1 MELKII
7 VPTHIWE
14 FEPIQRMWF
23 TNLEDSILLFN
34 CLDEID
40 YIKDGKGFGD
50 IDIELIH
57 EQGEAPS
64 GRNVRQK
71 YTNIYADKDVW
82 VHWLDNDNLIQ
93 VSVIEKLMEITSMP
107 KIIMFGQIWHTNG
120 IKRLN
125 AHPENCLPARCDIA
139 QLFVHGSFLKDMV
152 WSADYENDGQFIAEL
167 HKRYPND
174 FVFVNDVNV
183 WYNALKPYSTLYNG
197 QIITI
202 A

>member
-1 MELKII
+1 MELKIV

-14 FEPIQRMWF
+14 FEPIQTEWF
-23 TNLEDSILLFN
+23 CDWSNKIG
-34 CLDEID
+34 
-40 YIKDGKGFGD
+40 IK
-50 IDIELIH
+50 IIH

-71 YTNIYADKDVW
+71 YTDKFAGENCY
-82 VHWLDNDNLIQ
+82 VHFLDNDNLIPYD
-93 VSVIEKLMEITSMP
+93 IMDYLIYETPNEP

-125 AHPENCLPARCDIA
+125 AAPENCVPARCDIA
-139 QLFVHGSFLKDMV
+139 QLFVHGSFLKNMV
-152 WSADYENDGQFIAEL
+152 WSGDYENDGQFIAEL
-167 HKRYPND
+167 HKRYSND
-174 FVFVNDVNV
+174 FIFVNDVNV
-183 WYNALKPYSTLYNG
+183 WYNALKPNSTLYNG

>member
-14 FEPIQRMWF
+14 FQPIIQNWNESIRML
-23 TNLEDSILLFN
+23 TGSQNSI
-34 CLDEID
+34 
-40 YIKDGKGFGD
+40 YIETIF
-50 IDIELIH
+50 

-71 YTNIYADKDVW
+71 YTDLFAGQNVYC
-82 VHWLDNDNLIQ
+82 HYLDCDNLISID
-93 VSVIEKLMEITSMP
+93 VMNKLRFIDTTKP
-107 KIIMFGQIWHTNG
+107 KIIMFGQIWHSQG

-125 AHPENCLPARCDIA
+125 AMPINCLPARCDIA

-174 FVFVNDVNV
+174 FIFVNDVNV
-183 WYNALKPYSTLYNG
+183 WYNALKPHSTLYNG

>member
-1 MELKII
+1 MELKIV

-14 FEPIQRMWF
+14 FEPIQKQWF
-23 TNLEDSILLFN
+23 ESY
-34 CLDEID
+34 LDT
-40 YIKDGKGFGD
+40 FGD
-50 IDIELIH
+50 WMGNISITTIH

-71 YTNIYADKDVW
+71 YTDLYANQNVYL
-82 VHWLDNDNLIQ
+82 HLLDCDNLIPFD
-93 VSVIEKLMEITSMP
+93 VLDRLNFLFGTKEFKIP
-107 KIIMFGQIWHTNG
+107 KIIMLAQKWHTQG

-125 AHPENCLPARCDIA
+125 AAPENCVPARCDIA

-152 WSADYENDGQFIAEL
+152 WSGDYENDGQFIAEL

-174 FVFVNDVNV
+174 FIFVNDVNV
-183 WYNALKPYSTLYNG
+183 WYNALKPHSTLYNG

>member
-1 MELKII
+1 MKLKI
-7 VPTHIWE
+7 VCPTHIWE
-14 FEPIQRMWF
+14 FKEIIHTWNY
-23 TNLEDSILLFN
+23 TNSYYQDDSIISCETIF
-34 CLDEID
+34 
-40 YIKDGKGFGD
+40 
-50 IDIELIH
+50 

-71 YTNIYADKDVW
+71 YTDKFAGDNVY
-82 VHWLDNDNLIQ
+82 VHFLDIDNLISPQVFSWLNDNLA
-93 VSVIEKLMEITSMP
+93 EKP
-107 KIIMFGQIWHTNG
+107 KIYMFGQIWHTNG

-125 AHPENCLPARCDIA
+125 AKPENCLPARCDIA

-152 WSADYENDGQFIAEL
+152 WSGDYENDGQFIAEL

-174 FVFVNDVNV
+174 FVFVNDVDV
-183 WYNALKPYSTLYNG
+183 WYNALRPHSQLYNG

>member
-14 FEPIQRMWF
+14 FEPIQRIWF
-23 TNLEDSILLFN
+23 EL
-34 CLDEID
+34 
-40 YIKDGKGFGD
+40 IKDAKYFRR
-50 IDIELIH
+50 IEVIH

-71 YTNIYADKDVW
+71 YTDVYAGSDCY
-82 VHWLDNDNLIQ
+82 VHFLDNDNLIPTK
-93 VSVIEKLMEITSMP
+93 VFEFLSTYSKS
-107 KIIMFGQIWHTNG
+107 KIFMFGQIWHANG

-125 AHPENCLPARCDIA
+125 ANPENCVPARCDIA

-152 WSADYENDGQFIAEL
+152 WSADYENDGQFIEEL
-167 HKRYPND
+167 FKRYPND
-174 FVFVNDVNV
+174 FVFINDVNV
-183 WYNALKPYSTLYNG
+183 WYNALKPNSTLYNG

>member
-7 VPTHIWE
+7 CPTHIWE
-14 FEPIQRMWF
+14 FEPIQKEWF
-23 TNLEDSILLFN
+23 FDWSNKIG
-34 CLDEID
+34 
-40 YIKDGKGFGD
+40 IK
-50 IDIELIH
+50 IIH

-71 YTNIYADKDVW
+71 YTNKFAGKNCY
-82 VHWLDNDNLIQ
+82 VHFLDNDNLIPYD
-93 VSVIEKLMEITSMP
+93 IMDYLIYETPNEP
-107 KIIMFGQIWHTNG
+107 KIIMFGQIWHAQG

-125 AHPENCLPARCDIA
+125 AAPENCVPARCDIA

-152 WSADYENDGQFIAEL
+152 WSADYENDGQFIQEL
-167 HKRYPND
+167 HRRYPND
-174 FVFVNDVNV
+174 FIFVNDVNV
-183 WYNALKPYSTLYNG
+183 WYNALKPHSTLYNG

>member
-1 MELKII
+1 MELKIV

-14 FEPIQRMWF
+14 FEPIQKQWF
-23 TNLEDSILLFN
+23 KNLENI
-34 CLDEID
+34 
-40 YIKDGKGFGD
+40 
-50 IDIELIH
+50 IDIEVIH

-64 GRNVRQK
+64 GRNIRQK
-71 YTNIYADKDVW
+71 YTEIYAEKDVY
-82 VHWLDNDNLIQ
+82 VHYLDNDNLIPYYVLSAFKDVLSQ
-93 VSVIEKLMEITSMP
+93 YTDQP
-107 KIIMFGQIWHTNG
+107 KIYMFAQKWHTNG

-125 AHPENCLPARCDIA
+125 AKAENCLPARCDIA

-167 HKRYPND
+167 HRRYPND
-174 FVFVNDVNV
+174 FVFVNYLNV
-183 WYNALKPYSTLYNG
+183 WYNALRPHSQLYNG

>member
-1 MELKII
+1 MEKQVNFNNMKLKIV

-14 FEPIQRMWF
+14 FEPIQKEW
-23 TNLEDSILLFN
+23 LESDFYNPASSI
-34 CLDEID
+34 EV
-40 YIKDGKGFGD
+40 
-50 IDIELIH
+50 IH

-71 YTNIYADKDVW
+71 YTEIFSNQDVY
-82 VHWLDNDNLIQ
+82 VHFLDIDNLIPME
-93 VSVIEKLMEITSMP
+93 VIADLLYLAEEP
-107 KIIMFGQIWHTNG
+107 KIYMFDQIWHTNG

-125 AHPENCLPARCDIA
+125 AKAENCLPARCDIA
-139 QLFVHGSFLKDMV
+139 QLFVHGSFLKNMV

-167 HKRYPND
+167 HRRYPND
-174 FVFVNDVNV
+174 FVFVNDVDV
-183 WYNALKPYSTLYNG
+183 WYNALRPHSQLYNG

>member
-7 VPTHIWE
+7 VPTHLWE
-14 FEPIQRMWF
+14 FEPIQKEWF
-23 TNLEDSILLFN
+23 DLFN
-34 CLDEID
+34 RNYTLD
-40 YIKDGKGFGD
+40 FFD
-50 IDIELIH
+50 ISVIH

-71 YTNIYADKDVW
+71 YTDLLAGQDVYC
-82 VHWLDNDNLIQ
+82 HYLDNDNLIPLNLLDYLQ
-93 VSVIEKLMEITSMP
+93 DLIEIDPP
-107 KIIMFGQIWHTNG
+107 KIYMFSQIWHANG

-125 AHPENCLPARCDIA
+125 AKPENCVPARCDIA

-152 WSADYENDGQFIAEL
+152 WSSDYENDGQFIQEL
-167 HKRYPND
+167 YKRYPND
-174 FVFVNDVNV
+174 FVFINDVNV
-183 WYNALKPYSTLYNG
+183 WYNSLRPNSTLYNG

>member
-14 FEPIQRMWF
+14 FEPIQKQWF
-23 TNLEDSILLFN
+23 KSYSDIYALDWFN
-34 CLDEID
+34 
-40 YIKDGKGFGD
+40 
-50 IDIELIH
+50 IEVIH

-64 GRNVRQK
+64 GRNIRQK
-71 YTNIYADKDVW
+71 YTNLYAGKDVYL
-82 VHWLDNDNLIQ
+82 HLLDNDNLIPFKVLSYFQ
-93 VSVIEKLMEITSMP
+93 YSIEVDPP
-107 KIIMFGQIWHTNG
+107 KIYIFSQIWDSQG

-125 AHPENCLPARCDIA
+125 AAPENCVPARCDIA

-152 WSADYENDGQFIAEL
+152 WSADYENDGQFIQEL
-167 HKRYPND
+167 YKRYPND
-174 FVFVNDVNV
+174 FVFINDVNV
-183 WYNALKPYSTLYNG
+183 YYNALRPNSTLYNG

>member
-14 FEPIQRMWF
+14 FEPIQKYWF
-23 TNLEDSILLFN
+23 ETLN
-34 CLDEID
+34 D
-40 YIKDGKGFGD
+40 YGYNAKV
-50 IDIELIH
+50 IH
-57 EQGEAPS
+57 EAGEAPS

-71 YTNIYADKDVW
+71 YTDLYSESDLY
-82 VHWLDNDNLIQ
+82 VHFLDNDNLISID
-93 VSVIEKLMEITSMP
+93 VLSKLNKLTDEYWQIP
-107 KIIMFGQIWHTNG
+107 KIFMFDQIWHTNG

-125 AHPENCLPARCDIA
+125 AKPENCVPARSDLA

-152 WSADYENDGQFIAEL
+152 WSGDYENDGQFIREL
-167 HKRYPND
+167 YKRYPND

-183 WYNALKPYSTLYNG
+183 WYNALKPNSTLYNG

>member
-7 VPTHIWE
+7 IPTNIPE
-14 FEPIQRMWF
+14 FIPIQKSWHQNMQ
-23 TNLEDSILLFN
+23 ESFN
-34 CLDEID
+34 GSVFVEV
-40 YIKDGKGFGD
+40 
-50 IDIELIH
+50 IH

-71 YTNIYADKDVW
+71 YTDLLAGQDVYC
-82 VHWLDNDNLIQ
+82 HYLDNDNLI
-93 VSVIEKLMEITSMP
+93 SEDAFSWLNYSLKKLTWDALNYRHRP
-107 KIIMFGQIWHTNG
+107 KIVMFGQIWDAQG

-125 AHPENCLPARCDIA
+125 AAAENCLPARCDIA

-174 FVFVNDVNV
+174 FIFVNDVNV
-183 WYNALKPYSTLYNG
+183 WYNCLRPNSTLYNG

>member
-1 MELKII
+1 MEKQVNFNNMKLKIV

-14 FEPIQRMWF
+14 FEPIQKEW
-23 TNLEDSILLFN
+23 LESDFYNPASSI
-34 CLDEID
+34 EV
-40 YIKDGKGFGD
+40 
-50 IDIELIH
+50 IH

-71 YTNIYADKDVW
+71 YTEIFSGQDVY
-82 VHWLDNDNLIQ
+82 VHFLDIDNLIPKE
-93 VSVIEKLMEITSMP
+93 VIADLLYLAEEP
-107 KIIMFGQIWHTNG
+107 KIYMFDQIWHTNG

-125 AHPENCLPARCDIA
+125 AKAENCLPARCDIA
-139 QLFVHGSFLKDMV
+139 QLFVHGSFLKNMV

-167 HKRYPND
+167 HRRYPND
-174 FVFVNDVNV
+174 FVFVNDVDV
-183 WYNALKPYSTLYNG
+183 WYNALRPHSQLYNG

>member
-1 MELKII
+1 MELKIV

-14 FEPIQRMWF
+14 FEPIQRIWLQ
-23 TNLEDSILLFN
+23 TAIDSIP
-34 CLDEID
+34 
-40 YIKDGKGFGD
+40 YINEKFYTK
-50 IDIELIH
+50 LIH

-71 YTNIYADKDVW
+71 YTELFAGQDCY
-82 VHWLDNDNLIQ
+82 VHFLDNDNLIPYD
-93 VSVIEKLMEITSMP
+93 VLHEFDSLINEYETP
-107 KIIMFGQIWHTNG
+107 KIIMFGQIWHTQG

-125 AHPENCLPARCDIA
+125 AAPENCVPARCDIA

-152 WSADYENDGQFIAEL
+152 WSGDYENDGQFIAEL

-174 FVFVNDVNV
+174 FIFVNDVNV
-183 WYNALKPYSTLYNG
+183 WYNALKPHSTLYNG

>member
-14 FEPIQRMWF
+14 FEPIQINWHYW
-23 TNLEDSILLFN
+23 LEEVFLKS
-34 CLDEID
+34 
-40 YIKDGKGFGD
+40 
-50 IDIELIH
+50 IDIEIIH

-64 GRNVRQK
+64 GRNVRQR
-71 YTNIYADKDVW
+71 YTEMFAEKDCY
-82 VHWLDNDNLIQ
+82 VHFLDNDNL
-93 VSVIEKLMEITSMP
+93 VNENVLNWLGYKLKNFTWNALNYNHEP

-125 AHPENCLPARCDIA
+125 AARENCVPARCDIA
-139 QLFVHGSFLKDMV
+139 QLFVHGSFLKNMV
-152 WSADYENDGQFIAEL
+152 WSGDYENDGQFIAEL

-174 FVFVNDVNV
+174 FIFVNDVNV
-183 WYNALKPYSTLYNG
+183 WYNALKPHSTLYNG